1 MPSAKIRSLKSWML
15 VYVSFVVA
23 LAAANFGADAES
35 EQTLVSP
42 GSLPAKISTE
52 QSFFRPTIAQSRR
65 KDI

>member
-1 MPSAKIRSLKSWML
+1 ML